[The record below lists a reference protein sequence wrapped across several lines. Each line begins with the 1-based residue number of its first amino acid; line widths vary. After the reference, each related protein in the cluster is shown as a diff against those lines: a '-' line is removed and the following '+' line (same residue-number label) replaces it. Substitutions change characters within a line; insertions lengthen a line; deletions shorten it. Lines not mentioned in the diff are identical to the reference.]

1 MTACVLASLGLPI
14 TSEAYTFCVVPS
26 QKAVTGETYR
36 AHRLPC
42 LENKTWNEYLADQR
56 RYFSDISNVTF
67 LFYPGTHLM
76 NGSLEANQTENL
88 LIIGSSPDSVLLTST
103 FPGRSTPLRFNN
115 FSNVRVEG
123 MAIKLCAAVW
133 PYSDYDN
140 GVVYFSTGKNAS
152 VLNSRLNNECNGSE
166 VYSEWVENILV
177 SDISIHKSKESLHGS
192 VCLYHGVF
200 GNISV
205 FNSTFDLTSSN
216 YDSNGVFVFL
226 SFSSMPENSLPIENS
241 SVTVDHC
248 SFTCRNVLTINLA
261 KGCCP

>member
-123 MAIKLCAAVW
+123 MTIKLCAAVW

-140 GVVYFSTGKNAS
+140 GVVYFNTGKNAS
-152 VLNSRLNNECNGSE
+152 VLNSRLNT
-166 VYSEWVENILV
+166 VEPPNKGQVGAWALV
-177 SDISIHKSKESLHGS
+177 HYLG
-192 VCLYHGVF
+192 VVLYWGF
-200 GNISV
+200 
-205 FNSTFDLTSSN
+205 
-216 YDSNGVFVFL
+216 FVKKPFL
-226 SFSSMPENSLPIENS
+226 CVVRYNNDYYYKCTNQSWNS
-241 SVTVDHC
+241 SIY
-248 SFTCRNVLTINLA
+248 SYN
-261 KGCCP
+261 